1 MSYKRSSGKSFKQWL
16 HDKKSGATDLK
27 EPEIK
32 EPKKGPKAKKAQ
44 RKPKAKK

>member
-1 MSYKRSSGKSFKQWL
+1 MSYKRSSGKRFKQWL

-27 EPEIK
+27 EPAKLVEK
-32 EPKKGPKAKKAQ
+32 PKAKKDQ

>member
-16 HDKKSGATDLK
+16 SEKKAGATGLK
-27 EPEIK
+27 EPEAEK
-32 EPKKGPKAKKAQ
+32 PKAKKAQ

>member
-16 HDKKSGATDLK
+16 SEKKAGATDLK
-27 EPEIK
+27 PEVK
-32 EPKKGPKAKKAQ
+32 PKVKPKAQ